1 MTRPLRIGYFGLPLG
16 SVLLAADGHRI
27 EWAVLSPLPQPGR
40 RRLRHHVDSE
50 RVIDLMDEEWV
61 GASWQTA
68 VSELLAAHPC
78 DLIVS
83 WFFTRRILGEWIAR
97 APLGGIGAHPS
108 LLPKYRGPDPFYA
121 VIDAGESATGV
132 TVHRL
137 TDEYDTGKML
147 LKVSIPVGER
157 NAWQLARAL
166 DRPSLSALREVTRA
180 FAQGRPPREQ
190 DQNEEQATY
199 APQPKGEAL
208 RVDWTWPTDRV
219 LRRIR
224 ALSPV
229 PGLAL
234 VLGGE
239 PFLVISAEPCRDFPR
254 SLLPGEAYLGDR
266 LVLRT
271 GDGAISVERAALDDG
286 NEDEEL
292 VTYSGSALAAYL
304 RANEKSSQSIE
315 F

>member
-1 MTRPLRIGYFGLPLG
+1 MEE
-16 SVLLAADGHRI
+16 DG
-27 EWAVLSPLPQPGR
+27 AC
-40 RRLRHHVDSE
+40 
-50 RVIDLMDEEWV
+50 
-61 GASWQTA
+61 ASWQTA
-68 VSELLAAHPC
+68 VSEVVAAHPC

-83 WFFTRRILGEWIAR
+83 WYFTRHILGEWLER

-121 VIDAGESATGV
+121 VIDAGETETGV

-137 TDEYDTGKML
+137 APEYDTGAML
-147 LKVSIPVGER
+147 LQVPMAVGER

-190 DQNEEQATY
+190 DQNEEQVSY
-199 APQPKGEAL
+199 APAPKRDGL
-208 RVDWTWPTDRV
+208 RVDWTWPTDRI

-224 ALSPV
+224 ALAPV

-234 VLGGE
+234 ELRGE
-239 PFLVISAEPCRDFPR
+239 PFLVTSAKPCQDFPR
-254 SLLPGEAYLGDR
+254 SLLPGEAFLGDH

-271 GDGAISVERAALDDG
+271 CDGAISVERAALDVG
-286 NEDEEL
+286 NDEEEL
-292 VTYSGSALAAYL
+292 VTYNGTALATYL
-304 RANEKSSQSIE
+304 RANEKSSQRME